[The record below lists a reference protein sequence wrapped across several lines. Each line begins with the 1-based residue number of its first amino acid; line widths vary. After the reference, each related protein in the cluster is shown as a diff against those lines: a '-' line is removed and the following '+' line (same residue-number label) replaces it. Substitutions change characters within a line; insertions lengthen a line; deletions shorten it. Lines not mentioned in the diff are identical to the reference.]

1 MEDGLGASEKG
12 TRDSFNDAFLHVF
25 TEAMMLREHLLW
37 AKAWERAGLG
47 IENGVSPTE
56 RRGSWGGEMAEVAQ
70 RQSSKGTRAEARNPE
85 GRTEERN

>member
-70 RQSSKGTRAEARNPE
+70 REFKGSQ
-85 GRTEERN
+85 G